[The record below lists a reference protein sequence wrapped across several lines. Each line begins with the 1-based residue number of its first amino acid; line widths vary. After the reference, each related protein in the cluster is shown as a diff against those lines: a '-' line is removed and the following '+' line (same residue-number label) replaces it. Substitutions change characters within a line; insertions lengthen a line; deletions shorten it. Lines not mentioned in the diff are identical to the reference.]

1 MPGRRGGTS
10 DGAGVASSC
19 GFSPVEAGGRRRRT
33 TRARGPASARCR
45 GRARPGGGSRPVRA
59 RPDPRSGPC
68 RLRHGWERSL
78 GERRGLPRTEGH
90 AAGETALLDVVNGAL
105 EIGIKWI
112 TFYAF
117 STENWRRPPDEVR
130 YLMGFNQSLLM
141 RRRDEL
147 NEKGVQIRFAGRRDW
162 RVPRRV
168 LRRMDE
174 SIELTRH
181 NRRMVMTMA
190 FNYGGRAEIVDA
202 VRSIV
207 AEGMPAG
214 RIDEK
219 TIARHLYYPDMP
231 DPDLVIRTSGETRI
245 SNFLLW
251 EIAYSELVFPETL
264 WPDMR
269 RASPLRGRHRVPAP
283 CPPLRRRRKR
293 DRPAFQADGDP
304 SLGPDQ
310 PRQAATMVG
319 S

>member
-1 MPGRRGGTS
+1 VASAVSKPGRAT
-10 DGAGVASSC
+10 GAGAGSEHGDETRSGAGLKSDPAVDPVPPELDLTRVPTHVAC
-19 GFSPVEAGGRRRRT
+19 VMDGNGRW
-33 TRARGPASARCR
+33 ASA
-45 GRARPGGGSRPVRA
+45 
-59 RPDPRSGPC
+59 
-68 RLRHGWERSL
+68 
-78 GERRGLPRTEGH
+78 RGLPRTEGH

-112 TFYAF
+112 TLYAF

-168 LRRMDE
+168 LKRMDE
-174 SIELTRH
+174 SVELTRH

-207 AEGMPAG
+207 AERIPASKV
-214 RIDEK
+214 DEK
-219 TIARHLYYPDMP
+219 TIARHLYFPDMP
-231 DPDLVIRTSGETRI
+231 DPDLVIRTSGENRI

-251 EIAYSELVFPETL
+251 EIAYSELVFPDTL

-269 RASPLRGRHRVPAP
+269 RSHLYRAVVEFQRRV
-283 CPPLRRRRKR
+283 RRFG
-293 DRPAFQADGDP
+293 AVSG
-304 SLGPDQ
+304 
-310 PRQAATMVG
+310 
-319 S
+319 